1 MGRDV
6 PTGGIRVTP
15 AVFDR
20 ILTAQAAARPDA
32 PALVDAATDMT
43 YGELDARVGAVAAHL
58 TATGLRP
65 GERAVLVADNS
76 VHHLVTAFGIW
87 RAGAT
92 LVTIYPS
99 STVDELAYAI
109 SNAEVSLVVSGSRIL
124 PAVTEAIGRSGVPVL
139 ELGDAGLV
147 GGADAGADARAVA
160 DEPEAVALICY
171 TSGSTSRPKAVMHT
185 HAGLLAAAQSYAR
198 VWHLGEEDTTL
209 VALPLAWAF
218 GLVTTSMATLAAGGR
233 VLLLRRGDPDE
244 MLRAFVDHHATFFA
258 GVTTMYVKMVGVLEA
273 DAERARPA
281 DLRLCISGGEPRNDV
296 AFARWRELTGCAVHD
311 VYAASEAFPLVTY
324 DPREDPEPVPGAAG
338 RVVAEAALRVVDAQ
352 GNEVP
357 PGQPGEA
364 WARSPAQMVG
374 YWRDPDLTA
383 AALTGD
389 GWYRTGDLV
398 EVDQRGYVR
407 VVGRLSDLIIRGGA
421 NVSPAEVE
429 AVLVAHPD
437 VQEAAVVG
445 LPDPDYGE
453 RVVAAVVLAPSAGHD
468 PDGLRTHCAASL
480 AGYKVPAEIVSVDR
494 LPRNANTGKVQRR
507 DVAALLTAPRTAAP
521 DDVVAGRH
529 RPVRAARRGRASS
542 ASRLI

>member
-6 PTGGIRVTP
+6 PAGGTGVTG
-15 AVFDR
+15 ATFDQV
-20 ILTAQAAARPDA
+20 LSTQAAAHPAA
-32 PALVDAATDMT
+32 PAVVDATTNLT
-43 YGELDARVGAVAAHL
+43 YGELDEHVGQVSAQLAAS
-58 TATGLRP
+58 GLRP

-109 SNAEVSLVVSGSRIL
+109 GNAEASLVVSGSKIL
-124 PAVTEAIGRSGVPVL
+124 PAVTEAVGRSGVPVL
-139 ELGDAGLV
+139 ELGDAGL
-147 GGADAGADARAVA
+147 AGDTEASASAGPPPLDPV
-160 DEPEAVALICY
+160 AVALICY

-198 VWHLGEEDTTL
+198 VWHLAAEDTTL

-218 GLVTTSMATLAAGGR
+218 GLVTTSMATLVAGGR
-233 VLLLRRGDPDE
+233 VLLLRRGDPDG
-244 MLRAFVDHHATFFA
+244 MLRAFVEHRATFFA

-273 DAERARPA
+273 SEEQARPRPA

-296 AFARWRELTGCAVHD
+296 AFARWRELTGCPVHD

-324 DPREDPEPVPGAAG
+324 DPHEDPEPVPGSAG
-338 RVVAEAALRVVDAQ
+338 RVVADAELRVVDDT
-352 GNEVP
+352 GTDVP

-364 WARSPAQMVG
+364 WARSPAQMAG
-374 YWRDPDLTA
+374 YWRDPELTA
-383 AALTGD
+383 AALTSD

-398 EVDQRGYVR
+398 EVDQQGYVR
-407 VVGRLSDLIIRGGA
+407 VVGRLSDLIIRGGS

-445 LPDPDYGE
+445 VPDPDYGE
-453 RVVAAVVLAPSAGHD
+453 RVVAAVVLAPSARHD
-468 PDGLRTHCAASL
+468 PDGLRDHCAASL

-507 DVAALLTAPRTAAP
+507 DVAALLTAANGT
-521 DDVVAGRH
+521 
-529 RPVRAARRGRASS
+529 VR
-542 ASRLI
+542 

>member
-6 PTGGIRVTP
+6 PAGGIGVT
-15 AVFDR
+15 AATFDHV
-20 ILTAQAAARPDA
+20 LTAKAAAQPNA
-32 PALVDAATDMT
+32 PALTDAAMSLT
-43 YGELDARVGAVAAHL
+43 YGELDRCVETVTAHL
-58 TATGLRP
+58 RAVGLRP

-109 SNAEVSLVVSGSRIL
+109 GNAEASLVVSGSRIL
-124 PAVTEAIGRSGVPVL
+124 PEVTIAAAGLGVPVL

-147 GGADAGADARAVA
+147 GDTEVRADRPPLDPG
-160 DEPEAVALICY
+160 AVALICY
-171 TSGSTSRPKAVMHT
+171 TSGSTARPKAVMHT

-198 VWHLGEEDTTL
+198 VWHLGEQDTTL
-209 VALPLAWAF
+209 VALPLAWAY

-233 VLLLRRGDPDE
+233 VLLLRRGDPDG
-244 MLRAFVDHHATFFA
+244 MLRAFVEHGATFFA

-273 DAERARPA
+273 SEAQARPRPT

-296 AFARWRELTGCAVHD
+296 AFARWRELTGCPVHD

-324 DPREDPEPVPGAAG
+324 DPDEDPEPVLGSAG
-338 RVVAEAALRVVDAQ
+338 RVVDEAELRVIDAA
-352 GNEVP
+352 GADVP

-374 YWRDPDLTA
+374 YWRDPELTA
-383 AALTGD
+383 AVLTGD

-407 VVGRLSDLIIRGGA
+407 VVGRLSDLIIHGGS

-453 RVVAAVVLAPSAGHD
+453 RVVAAVVLAPSAGRD
-468 PDGLRTHCAASL
+468 PDGLRAHCAASL
-480 AGYKVPAEIVSVDR
+480 AGYKVPAEIVSVER

-507 DVAALLTAPRTAAP
+507 DVAALLTAASGT
-521 DDVVAGRH
+521 
-529 RPVRAARRGRASS
+529 VR
-542 ASRLI
+542 